1 MQTGRVGNDSR
12 ATAPVRYSLPPDTV
26 VFTGRARE
34 VEFITGAVAAAA
46 ARGGV
51 LSCAIDG
58 TPGLGKTALAI
69 HVAHLLRRQFTD
81 RQLFIDLHGHTP
93 GQPPVPRGVA
103 LASLLAAVVPFR
115 LDALSPG
122 EAAGAVAGGG
132 VG

>member
-93 GQPPVPRGVA
+93 GQPPVPPEAA